1 MNQVESLNLEEQN
14 YLNLLNQIINAGSVK
29 NDRTGVG
36 TKSIFGTQIR
46 FNLQNNTLP
55 LLTTKKMFL
64 RGIIEEL
71 LFFIRGE
78 TNTKKLEEK
87 GVNIWK
93 GNSSRDFL
101 DKRGL
106 THYPEGVIGPMYGAQ
121 WRNFG
126 SRFGSKDGIDQLNNA
141 LNLIK
146 YDPDSR
152 RIMVTAYNPS
162 VSHLCSLDP
171 CHLFFQFYVDNGK
184 LSCQFMMRSVDS
196 FLGQPYNIASYAIL
210 TMLMAKAA
218 NLQLGELIFTG
229 GDTHLYLNHIEQ
241 AKKQISRDPYPFPQL
256 LIKKD
261 ISTVKDMEELCFED
275 FELQNY
281 QSHPAIK
288 ADMAV

>member
-1 MNQVESLNLEEQN
+1 MNNEERQ
-14 YLNLLNQIINAGSVK
+14 YLNLLQTIIDSGSQK
-29 NDRTGVG
+29 QDRTGVG
-36 TKSIFGTQIR
+36 TKSIFGAQLR
-46 FNLQNNTLP
+46 FNLENNTLP

-64 RGIIEEL
+64 RGIVEEL

-93 GNSSRDFL
+93 GNSSREFL

-106 THYPEGVIGPMYGAQ
+106 VHYPEGVIGPMYGAQ

-126 SRFGSKDGIDQLNNA
+126 ATLSNNGGIDQLKNS

-146 YDPDSR
+146 LDPDSR

-171 CHLFFQFYVDNGK
+171 CHLFFQFYVDNEK

-210 TMLMAKAA
+210 TMLMAKAS
-218 NLQLGELIFTG
+218 NLQPGELIFVG

-241 AKKQISRDPYPFPQL
+241 AKEQISREPYPFPQL
-256 LIKKD
+256 IIKKD
-261 ISTVKDMEELCFED
+261 IRSIEDIENLCFED
-275 FELQNY
+275 FELKNY
-281 QSHPAIK
+281 QCHPAIK
-288 ADMAV
+288 AEMAI